1 MDMYFN
7 ASFVAVFM
15 VHLLKSIGHLKVCWI
30 FILNP
35 PLQYQNILPIK
46 PRHSL
51 IWSHPLPWPLGA
63 GPAYMAR
70 CASSLTIILLLCPL
84 HRMTLTARSSWC
96 ELAAVGFVQQQRQQ
110 EEEQVNGRQAQV
122 GSCTAAGRQQQAE
135 AVYTSS
141 PLHPPPVN
149 SDPAPAARGYKTH
162 NCRKAQA
169 AQVKAKI
176 LLKP

>member
-84 HRMTLTARSSWC
+84 HCMTLTARSSWC
-96 ELAAVGFVQQQRQQ
+96 EQAAVGFVQQQRQQ
-110 EEEQVNGRQAQV
+110 EEEQVNGRQA
-122 GSCTAAGRQQQAE
+122 GPGWELYSSRGRQGSRRRQC
-135 AVYTSS
+135 T
-141 PLHPPPVN
+141 L
-149 SDPAPAARGYKTH
+149 AARST
-162 NCRKAQA
+162 
-169 AQVKAKI
+169 
-176 LLKP
+176 LLLSTPTLRPRHEGTKPTTAGKLRQHK